1 MPRTRSRRPYVPSTT
16 ASVRVRYAETDK
28 MQVAYYAN
36 YFVWFEVG
44 RCELLRSLGSS
55 YRELETTGLML
66 PVIEA
71 HCEYRR
77 PAHYDDD
84 LTILTRGKLMSP
96 ARVCFDYEVQRP
108 ADQVVTAIGRTV
120 HAAVDRQG
128 RPPRLPAEI
137 REVLA

>member
-1 MPRTRSRRPYVPSTT
+1 MTSGRPPETVPKTV
-16 ASVRVRYAETDK
+16 ARVRVRYAETDK

-55 YRELETTGLML
+55 YHELESAGFML
-66 PVIEA
+66 PAIEA

-84 LTILTRGKLMSP
+84 LTILTRGTLLSP
-96 ARVCFDYEVQRP
+96 ARVRFDYEIQRP
-108 ADQVVTAIGRTV
+108 ADDVVTAVGRTV
-120 HAAVDRQG
+120 HAVVNRDG
-128 RPPRLPAEI
+128 RPTRLPAEI
-137 REVLA
+137 QRVLG

>member
-1 MPRTRSRRPYVPSTT
+1 
-16 ASVRVRYAETDK
+16 

-55 YRELETTGLML
+55 YRALEARGLML

-77 PAHYDDD
+77 PVHYDDD
-84 LTILTRGKLMSP
+84 LTILTRGRLMSP
-96 ARVCFDYEVQRP
+96 ARVRFDYEVQRDD
-108 ADQVVTAIGRTV
+108 DQVVTAIGRTM
-120 HAAVDRQG
+120 HAAVNRAG
-128 RPPRLPAEI
+128 RPTRLPAEI

>member
-1 MPRTRSRRPYVPSTT
+1 MSRRRTEAPVPTSS
-16 ASVRVRYAETDK
+16 ARVRVRYAETDK

-44 RCELLRSLGSS
+44 RGEFLRSLGSS
-55 YRELETTGLML
+55 YRELEAAGFML

-84 LTILTRGKLMSP
+84 LTVLTYGCLMSA
-96 ARVCFDYEVQRP
+96 ARIRFDYEVQRD
-108 ADQVVTAIGRTV
+108 ADEVVTAIGRTI
-120 HAAVDRQG
+120 HAVVDHRG
-128 RPPRLPAEI
+128 RPTRLPIDIQEM
-137 REVLA
+137 LS